1 MHTQL
6 SEKAKRNVMMLADAV
21 MLSMALW
28 ASVVLRYGDIRH
40 DVGPFW
46 VLFLVGSVS
55 GVLALSK
62 FGLYRAMV
70 RYIGPSSMVP
80 IVQGISVAVV
90 VVSLCAYVIQLI
102 NFPRSSPII
111 FWFISILF
119 VGGSRIIVRG
129 YFYGFKTNYL
139 TREKVAI
146 YGAGES
152 GAQLAISLLNGSDYM
167 PVAFIDDDRKLRN
180 LSLAC

>member
-55 GVLALSK
+55 GVEGQVAPHSSQP
-62 FGLYRAMV
+62 YR
-70 RYIGPSSMVP
+70 G
-80 IVQGISVAVV
+80 
-90 VVSLCAYVIQLI
+90 
-102 NFPRSSPII
+102 
-111 FWFISILF
+111 
-119 VGGSRIIVRG
+119 
-129 YFYGFKTNYL
+129 
-139 TREKVAI
+139 
-146 YGAGES
+146 
-152 GAQLAISLLNGSDYM
+152 
-167 PVAFIDDDRKLRN
+167 
-180 LSLAC
+180 